1 MLGDLWWGGRV
12 MFEKVF
18 DDGDYFERFFRGN
31 AARACASRPGRR
43 RSRRHPAVAD
53 VLEQLYELPGAGSR
67 PTGCRRS
74 RYCRRVSGSKV
85 VGRIMLEFR
94 LALTSN
100 RIMEIENARFIGHL
114 LFVFGLTA
122 CRYRAEPHVLC
133 AAMERTLTRQ
143 RPHRRRVPRLVI
155 PS

>member
-1 MLGDLWWGGRV
+1 MMETISSVFFVGMRPAPARRVRAAGG
-12 MFEKVF
+12 
-18 DDGDYFERFFRGN
+18 
-31 AARACASRPGRR
+31 
-43 RSRRHPAVAD
+43 HVAIQ
-53 VLEQLYELPGAGSR
+53 QLLTSSSNCMSFQVQEVGQQGVA
-67 PTGCRRS
+67 RS

-114 LFVFGLTA
+114 LIVFGLTA

-155 PS
+155 PSQLDRK

>member
-67 PTGCRRS
+67 PTGCRPQQILPQGLGIES
-74 RYCRRVSGSKV
+74 SGPHNV
-85 VGRIMLEFR
+85 RIP
-94 LALTSN
+94 TSPDEQQDYGN
-100 RIMEIENARFIGHL
+100 
-114 LFVFGLTA
+114 
-122 CRYRAEPHVLC
+122 
-133 AAMERTLTRQ
+133 
-143 RPHRRRVPRLVI
+143 
-155 PS
+155 